1 MPIHNSDI
9 SRIFNQI
16 ADLLE
21 ISNANA
27 FRVRAY
33 RNAARSVE
41 DLSQSVVA
49 MLDEGRDLSELP
61 DIGDDL
67 AGKIREIVAT
77 GTLKM
82 LQELEAEVPGEL
94 VELLQIDQLGPKRVG
109 TLYRTLGIS
118 SLGDLSQA
126 AKDGKIRELEGFGKK
141 TEQKVLRELKR
152 LEEQENRWKYVDAEE
167 VVVPLVDFLENIDA
181 VGKVVVAG
189 SYRRRRETVGDLDIL
204 VTCDNPQGVMD
215 RFVAYEDVDE
225 VLAKGE
231 TKSSAR
237 LRNGLQVDLRV
248 VAEESYGSALYYF
261 TGSKEHNIATRKI
274 ARKRDLKI
282 NEYGVFRAGADDDK
296 PCAGRTEKE
305 VFAAIDLPYIEP
317 ELRENH
323 GEIEA
328 AQNGELPELI
338 TLDDIRGDLHAHTEA
353 TDGRN
358 SIEEMVEAARE
369 LGYSYLAITEHSQS
383 VTVAG
388 GLDRKRLG
396 EQIEKIDE
404 LTADCYGFRI
414 LKGIEVDILEDG
426 TLDLPDEVLAKLD
439 FTVCSIHSRFNLS
452 NEKQT
457 ERIVRAMDNQH
468 FNILGH
474 PSGRLINERPPYQVD
489 MEKVV
494 EAARERGCILEL
506 NAHPDRLDLN
516 ERHCR
521 LAKDAGVLIAIST
534 DAHSTRGLNNMKY
547 GIYQARRGWLAKD
560 DVVNTRRVADLLKLL
575 QR

>member
-16 ADLLE
+16 SDLLE

-33 RNAARSVE
+33 RNAARTVD

-61 DIGDDL
+61 DIGSDL

-82 LQELEAEVPGEL
+82 LQELEAKLSVEL
-94 VELLQIDQLGPKRVG
+94 VELLKIDQLGPKRVG
-109 TLYRTLGIS
+109 ALYRELDIG
-118 SLGDLSQA
+118 SLDDLTQA
-126 AKDGKIRELEGFGKK
+126 ARDGKIRELEGFGKK
-141 TEQKVLRELKR
+141 TEQKILKELKR
-152 LEEQENRWKYVDAEE
+152 LEEKESRWKYVAAEE
-167 VVVPLVDFLENIDA
+167 VVNPLVDFLEESDD

-204 VTCDNPQGVMD
+204 VTCANPQRVMD

-225 VLAKGE
+225 VMAKGD
-231 TKSSAR
+231 TKSSVR

-261 TGSKEHNIATRKI
+261 TGSKEHSIATRKI
-274 ARKRDLKI
+274 AGKRDLKI
-282 NEYGVFRAGADDDK
+282 NEYGVFRASDDDEK

-305 VFAAIDLPYIEP
+305 VFTAIDLPYIKP

-328 AQNGELPELI
+328 AQKGELPELI
-338 TLDDIRGDLHAHTEA
+338 TLEDIRGDLHAHTKA
-353 TDGRN
+353 TDGKN

-369 LGYSYLAITEHSQS
+369 LGYSYLAITEHSQA

-388 GLDRKRLG
+388 GLDRQRLE
-396 EQIEKIDE
+396 EQIDAIDV
-404 LTADCYGFRI
+404 LTGEYHGFRI

-426 TLDLPDEVLAKLD
+426 TLDLPDEVLARLD

-457 ERIVRAMDNQH
+457 ERIIRAMDNRH

-489 MEKVV
+489 MERVID
-494 EAARERGCILEL
+494 AARERGCILEL

-521 LAKDAGVLIAIST
+521 LAKEAGVSVAIST

-575 QR
+575 KR